1 MRIALLSA
9 LILLFLIIWPK
20 NEAQRQAW
28 NRFWAIRE
36 DASQGEN
43 QVREEKIQQQY
54 TVIQG
59 PLSNDNFNHASLDNL
74 QLYRLQQKA
83 RSGPFGETQ
92 FEFVPR
98 H

>member
-1 MRIALLSA
+1 MRIALFSA
-9 LILLFLIIWPK
+9 IILLFLIIWPK

-28 NRFWAIRE
+28 NRFWAIR
-36 DASQGEN
+36 DDTSQGEN
-43 QVREEKIQQQY
+43 QVQEEKTQQRY

-59 PLSNDNFNHASLDNL
+59 PLSNNNFNHTSLDNL

-83 RSGPFGETQ
+83 RLGQFGETQ
-92 FEFVPR
+92 FEFLPR